1 MTYMDVKW
9 SVCGVDQHLTTRAV
23 VFVAFL
29 HCACVPVS
37 PVHSVLEHS
46 EGKRVRQISI
56 IHCVSVL
63 TIQVCVSKKKNQRF

>member
-9 SVCGVDQHLTTRAV
+9 SVCGVNQDLMTRAI

-29 HCACVPVS
+29 HSACVPVS
-37 PVHSVLEHS
+37 PVYSILKHRK
-46 EGKRVRQISI
+46 GKWVRQVSI

-63 TIQVCVSKKKNQRF
+63 TIQV